1 MFQAGALGQKRHQMA
16 FDGVF
21 HRREHLV
28 VPPAG
33 QQFYKLFHHNG
44 VSSAMPGH
52 GTVRYIQVHFFAV
65 AEESCHTRWERSIF
79 PSTQPW
85 VPITLMVR

>member
-33 QQFYKLFHHNG
+33 QQFYKLFCMNW
-44 VSSAMPGH
+44 
-52 GTVRYIQVHFFAV
+52 V
-65 AEESCHTRWERSIF
+65 A
-79 PSTQPW
+79 
-85 VPITLMVR
+85 